1 MGLEEDSGLADIL
14 EAEAR
19 EEQQLQAKQKKSR
32 KKQKKE
38 EEDEAAWT
46 IRKLKDRVEWLHY
59 SQLEIDRKREHGQVP
74 HAFLMISVYCWAWC
88 LN

>member
-32 KKQKKE
+32 KKPKKE
-38 EEDEAAWT
+38 EDEEAAWT

-59 SQLEIDRKREHGQVP
+59 SQLEIDRKREHGQVT
-74 HAFLMISVYCWAWC
+74 HAFLMTCVCW
-88 LN
+88 LH

>member
-19 EEQQLQAKQKKSR
+19 EEQQLQRKQKSSR

-38 EEDEAAWT
+38 EEEDAAWT

-74 HAFLMISVYCWAWC
+74 LVFPKLALCCLAVC